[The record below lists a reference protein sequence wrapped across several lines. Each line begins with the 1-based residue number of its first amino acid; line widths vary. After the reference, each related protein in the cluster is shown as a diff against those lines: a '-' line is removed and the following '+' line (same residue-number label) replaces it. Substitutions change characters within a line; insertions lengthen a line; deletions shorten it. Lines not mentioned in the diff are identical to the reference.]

1 MPVFVQHVN
10 PAMVDGAG
18 SAYHDEQLVGVHIQ
32 IEKLVG
38 IFALVDARARPVF
51 NRIAPHAVEIRAE
64 IRIFFVAAET
74 RRSAVRV
81 DAFDACP
88 PRFGENAVNSLI
100 ERADDHVL
108 GGCVG
113 KENLVFRR
121 RKPDFCVAKAAD
133 GLHEFALLRIKNP
146 DAAAEQDDLM
156 VVEEGRESVARLFA
170 LHIGVDLHCAVG
182 GAVCIRARRA
192 LLLHYRLQFL
202 QKLLGIKRHVSSP
215 RPYYITFAFSAQE
228 SAENALFLF
237 FPV

>member
-1 MPVFVQHVN
+1 
-10 PAMVDGAG
+10 MVDGAG

-51 NRIAPHAVEIRAE
+51 NRIAPHAVELRAE
-64 IRIFFVAAET
+64 IRVFFVAAET
-74 RRSAVRV
+74 RRAAVRV
-81 DAFDACP
+81 DTLDTCP
-88 PRFGENAVNSLI
+88 MLFGENAVNSLV
-100 ERADDHVL
+100 EDTHNHVF

-113 KENLVFRR
+113 KENLAFRG
-121 RKPDFCVAKAAD
+121 RKRDFRIAKAAD

-182 GAVCIRARRA
+182 GAV
-192 LLLHYRLQFL
+192 
-202 QKLLGIKRHVSSP
+202 
-215 RPYYITFAFSAQE
+215 
-228 SAENALFLF
+228 
-237 FPV
+237 